1 MFTGHTKVG
10 VAWRRGQLQHGKA
23 VLMRKLSR
31 YVGGVVA
38 AVCLLGITAMANGE
52 TCSLEL
58 KKVDASSTNR
68 ASYLYRATS
77 SQSFYRPITDA
88 IRFREQ
94 PGEAKF
100 ADVIEKEPE
109 EYQAEHPIRGVIK
122 LGSQDF
128 GYVLDTS
135 VKVDA
140 GEQEKGDKKDKEEER
155 DAKKEES
162 GSLLSSLAKMLTGGK
177 DKKAEAFKSVPYDR
191 LYFDLDHDGDL
202 TDEEVIEAESS
213 RSANGGNYVSTSF
226 SRIDVPIKVESE
238 KLDYA
243 FTMRVTAYSSGNHG
257 YVSGS
262 VNAAAYREGEIT
274 LDGKKHQLVL
284 VDFNSNGRF
293 DDATE
298 INTSVRTPDQRVYSS
313 YGDRLY
319 VDPDANTSGQS
330 LYDVTTGDG
339 LLSVGKLIYLGGQFY
354 DMTVTPA
361 GDKLTLEPS
370 KVAVGYVSN
379 PSQDFCA
386 VVYGDQG
393 VLRIR
398 SDESGKAPLPV
409 GSWKLKNYTLDRTGF
424 DQEKK
429 ADPKAEPSI
438 LDVLSDA
445 LGPTVAARAPRST
458 IVSATAKL
466 NYDAVAVKEGETV
479 ELPFGPPFIPEVD
492 VQYRQGTN
500 QVSLG
505 LTLVGSAGEACTN
518 MAVNGNRPGKPKFTI
533 SAGDEVVAEGQFE
546 YG

>member
-1 MFTGHTKVG
+1 
-10 VAWRRGQLQHGKA
+10 
-23 VLMRKLSR
+23 MRKWSR
-31 YVGGVVA
+31 CLGGVVA
-38 AVCLLGITAMANGE
+38 AVCLLGLIAGAKGE
-52 TCSLEL
+52 TYPLAL
-58 KKVDASSTNR
+58 KKLDTSSNSRTN
-68 ASYLYRATS
+68 YLYRANA
-77 SQSFYRPITDA
+77 SQHFYRPITDGV
-88 IRFREQ
+88 RFREE

-109 EYQAEHPIRGVIK
+109 KYQAEYPIRGVIK

-135 VKVDA
+135 VKAEAD
-140 GEQEKGDKKDKEEER
+140 EEEEKDEKEEKKEE

-162 GSLLSSLAKMLTGGK
+162 GSLLSSLAKMLTGEK
-177 DKKAEAFKSVPYDR
+177 SKKKAQAFKTVPYDR
-191 LYFDLDHDGDL
+191 LYFDFDHDGDL
-202 TDEEVIEAESS
+202 TDEKVIEAEST
-213 RSANGGNYVSTSF
+213 RTANSGNYVATSF
-226 SRIDVPIKVESE
+226 SRIDVPIEIDSE

-243 FTMRVTAYSSGNHG
+243 FTLRVTAYNSGSHG

-274 LDGKKHQLVL
+274 LDGKKHKLLL

-293 DDATE
+293 DDASK
-298 INTSVRTPDQRVYSS
+298 IDTSIRMSDQRVYSR

-319 VDPDANTSGQS
+319 LDPDVDTGARSP
-330 LYDVTTGDG
+330 YDVTTGDH
-339 LLSVGKLIYLGGQFY
+339 LHEVGKLICLGGRFY
-354 DMTVTPA
+354 DLSITPA

-370 KVAVGYVSN
+370 KAAIGYVSN
-379 PSQDFCA
+379 PAKDFCA

-393 VLRIR
+393 IVRIR
-398 SDESGKAPLPV
+398 SDESGKAALPV

-438 LDVLSDA
+438 LDVLGDA
-445 LGPTVAARAPRST
+445 LGPTTEAKAPRST
-458 IVSATAKL
+458 SVSATATLK
-466 NYDAVAVKEGETV
+466 YEAVEVKKDETV
-479 ELPFGPPFIPEVD
+479 DLPFGPPYIPKVD

-505 LTLVGSAGEACTN
+505 LTLVGSAEEVCTN
-518 MAVNGNRPGKPKFTI
+518 MVVKGSRPGKPKFTI